1 MFFMQKY
8 YFLASL
14 LPLLKIGQLPEI
26 PFWEFKELC
35 KENLTD
41 EDKEKAAVIRRYV
54 DLQNLRPFWQKKDLD
69 PHGNYDAKELE
80 EHLLLEEGFPDYVF
94 EFLRERETL
103 QQRLN
108 DFPKLLAQFFNEEI
122 EKADYFLKE
131 YLIFERNW
139 RLILAAVR
147 AKLYKRDLVEEM
159 QYEDPTDNLV
169 AYLLAQKDAPEFSA
183 PEGFEDLQELFNEFK
198 TEPLK
203 LHWELSQWRLKQILD
218 LPQRGT
224 FSIDRIL
231 GYLAQLI
238 IIENWM
244 KLSQDQGMDVVE
256 NIMKEQEG

>member
-1 MFFMQKY
+1 MKKY

-14 LPLLKIGQLPEI
+14 LPLLKMGQLPEI

-35 KENLTD
+35 KQNLTD
-41 EDKEKAAVIRRYV
+41 GDKEKAAVIRRYV
-54 DLQNLRPFWQKKDLD
+54 DLQNLRPFWQNKDLD
-69 PHGNYDAKELE
+69 PHGNYDAKEME

-103 QQRLN
+103 EQRLK
-108 DFPKLLAQFFNEEI
+108 DFPFLLVQFFSEEI
-122 EKADYFLKE
+122 EKADHFLKE
-131 YLIFERNW
+131 YLTFERNW
-139 RLILAAVR
+139 RLILVAIR
-147 AKLYKRDLVEEM
+147 SKLYKRDLMEEL
-159 QYEDPTDNLV
+159 QYEDPSDDLV
-169 AYLLAQKDAPEFSA
+169 IYLIAQKDAPEFSA
-183 PEGFEDLQELFNEFK
+183 PEGYENLEELFNEFK

-203 LHWELSQWRLKQILD
+203 LLWELSQWRLQQILD

-231 GYLAQLI
+231 CYLAQLI

-244 KLSQDQGMDVVE
+244 KLNQEQGIDVVE